1 MIDFQGNLVS
11 VIVTTFNSSAFVV
24 ETLESV
30 KSQTYQDIEL
40 IVSDDASTDD
50 TVELARK
57 WIRENADRFQ
67 RTQIVTVP
75 VNTGVSANCNRSIA
89 AAKSDW
95 IKFIAGDDILLP
107 NCIEDNVRFAQQCPE
122 AKIIFS
128 QVKVYRDTFKDDAF
142 VRVIPFS
149 HPMNIMAPQ
158 FTAADQFNRLLLSD
172 RISFTPSYFFN
183 KHAVLSVGG
192 YDETNRF
199 VEDYPMWL
207 KLTQAGHK
215 LFFFE
220 APTVGYRQH
229 DRAINNHITSVLI
242 KPSVFK
248 VYGFRKSFVHHYLPW
263 DLVWGERFSMGI
275 ARIFEKL
282 NWNKDASFYP
292 TLYKM
297 LSVYL
302 NPFRYI
308 SFIKKKFFSKNTSIY
323 ALN

>member
-1 MIDFQGNLVS
+1 MSQFVSIIITTYNSADF
-11 VIVTTFNSSAFVV
+11 IT

-30 KSQTYQDIEL
+30 KAQIYQNIEL
-40 IVSDDASTDD
+40 IISDDASQDE
-50 TVELARK
+50 TVSIAGK
-57 WIRENADRFQ
+57 WLQENADRFV
-67 RTQIVTVP
+67 RTDLITVS

-107 NCIEDNVRFAQQCPE
+107 NCIEDNVRFVQQCPE

-128 QVKVYRDTFKDDAF
+128 QVKVYRDTFKEDAF
-142 VRVIPFS
+142 VRVIPLS

-172 RISFTPSYFFN
+172 RINFTPSYFFN
-183 KHAVLSVGG
+183 KDAVVSVGG

-207 KLTQAGHK
+207 KLTQAGYK

-220 APTVGYRQH
+220 VPTVGYRQH
-229 DRAINNHITSVLI
+229 DRAFNNVNTSVLV

-248 VYGFRKSFVHHYLPW
+248 SYPFRKKFVHTYLPV
-263 DLVWGERFSMGI
+263 DMVLS
-275 ARIFEKL
+275 EKYTMSVAKCFAAVG
-282 NWNKDASFYP
+282 WNKNVSFYP
-292 TLYKM
+292 YLYLVLTVYFNPFKYV
-297 LSVYL
+297 VYL
-302 NPFRYI
+302 RKI
-308 SFIKKKFFSKNTSIY
+308 LKIGNTAI
-323 ALN
+323 LNN

>member
-1 MIDFQGNLVS
+1 MMSQFVSIIITTYNSADF
-11 VIVTTFNSSAFVV
+11 IT

-30 KSQTYQDIEL
+30 KAQIYQNIEL
-40 IVSDDASTDD
+40 IISDDASQDE
-50 TVELARK
+50 TVSIAGK
-57 WIRENADRFQ
+57 WLQENADRFV
-67 RTQIVTVP
+67 RTDLITVS

-107 NCIEDNVRFAQQCPE
+107 NCIEDNVRFVQQCPE

-128 QVKVYRDTFKDDAF
+128 QVKVYRDTFKEDAF
-142 VRVIPFS
+142 VRVIPLS

-172 RISFTPSYFFN
+172 RINFTPSYFFN
-183 KHAVLSVGG
+183 KDAVVSVGG

-207 KLTQAGHK
+207 KLTQAGYK

-220 APTVGYRQH
+220 VPTVGYRQH
-229 DRAINNHITSVLI
+229 DRAFNNVNTSVLV

-248 VYGFRKSFVHHYLPW
+248 SYPFRKKFVHTYLPV
-263 DLVWGERFSMGI
+263 DMVLS
-275 ARIFEKL
+275 EKYTMSVAKCFAAVG
-282 NWNKDASFYP
+282 WNKNVSFYP
-292 TLYKM
+292 YLYLVLTVYFNPFKYV
-297 LSVYL
+297 VYL
-302 NPFRYI
+302 RKI
-308 SFIKKKFFSKNTSIY
+308 LKIGNTAI
-323 ALN
+323 LNN